1 MRILVAGATGVIGIR
16 LVPLLVAAGHTVTG
30 LTRAA
35 ASGDRLRALGAEP
48 AVCDA
53 LDPAAV
59 RAAVA
64 AFGPDLVIDE
74 LTDLPDDAARIAEF
88 RDAHNR
94 IRREGIRNLIA
105 ATEGISAGLLSQ
117 SVAWRLSDSAQA
129 AVEDHE
135 RQVRAAGGVTLRYG
149 QLYGP
154 GTFYE
159 REPPGPPR
167 IHVDE
172 AARRTA
178 DALDAPPGSILT
190 LVE

>member
-1 MRILVAGATGVIGIR
+1 MRIFVAGATGVIGIR
-16 LVPLLVAAGHTVTG
+16 LVPLLAAAGHAVAG
-30 LTRAA
+30 MTRTAA
-35 ASGDRLRALGAEP
+35 HADRLRALGAEP

-105 ATEGISAGLLSQ
+105 ATGGTGAGLLSQ

-135 RQVRAAGGVTLRYG
+135 RQVREAGGVTLRYG

-159 REPPGPPR
+159 HKPPGPPR
-167 IHVDE
+167 IHVDA

-178 DALDAPPGSILT
+178 DALRAPPGSIIT
-190 LVE
+190 IAE